1 MVFIQIMVIALGGA
15 LGTLSRY
22 FLAILVSGLTR
33 HFDFPW
39 GIFICNVLGSF
50 LVGIF
55 AGLILSKVGVST
67 LWRIFLVVGF
77 CGGFTTFS
85 SFSLDTIHLFRGGD
99 IGLAFV
105 NIAASLLFCLL
116 ATYMG
121 LRLVTA

>member
-1 MVFIQIMVIALGGA
+1 MLIQIIVIALGGA
-15 LGTLSRY
+15 FGTLSRY
-22 FLAILVSGLTR
+22 FLAVWISGLTR

-39 GIFICNVLGSF
+39 GIFMCNVLGSF

-55 AGLILSKVGVST
+55 AGFILSKASIST
-67 LWRIFLVVGF
+67 LWRVFLIVGF

-85 SFSLDTIHLFRGGD
+85 SFSLDTVHLFKGGD

-105 NIAASLLFCLL
+105 NIAASLLFCLV

-121 LRLVTA
+121 LKLVTA

>member
-1 MVFIQIMVIALGGA
+1 MFLQVLVIALGGA

-22 FLAILVSGLTR
+22 FLAVWISGLTR

-55 AGLILSKVGVST
+55 AGLILSKVGISV
-67 LWRIFLVVGF
+67 LWRIFLIVGF

-85 SFSLDTIHLFRGGD
+85 SFSLDTIHLFKGGD

-105 NIAASLLFCLL
+105 NMGASLLFCLI
-116 ATYMG
+116 ATYVG
-121 LRLVTA
+121 LKLGAV